1 MYIDIS
7 IHICY
12 YILVTR
18 EQQERSPKMENEE
31 MTTPEFKTLIEM
43 VILILEKSKTKE
55 EALEN
60 LKNLTIIKNN

>member
-1 MYIDIS
+1 
-7 IHICY
+7 
-12 YILVTR
+12 
-18 EQQERSPKMENEE
+18 MENGE

-43 VILILEKSKTKE
+43 VILILEKSETKE